1 MPSRDHVRP
10 RRPRKDGEGA
20 AREEAG
26 SHPQQERESPD
37 CACAGSCCGWG
48 GSRSLPCEASQVTAR
63 SKFRP
68 RITAGTDSSG
78 TGCSR
83 AVPLG
88 RRAPRGRVVPQLP
101 RQGLQGQGAAPRG
114 RRGQTRTHIR
124 ASEDPPPPHP
134 PLPLPKR
141 AEHGAVGGGACPQPA
156 PAASPLFPDGAIAN
170 SGTRWLPSYFFLL
183 SSSFLSFNFYCNTKA
198 TIKKAKPNRQS

>member
-1 MPSRDHVRP
+1 MSVPEGHGKTGRAQPGRRQGATHSRSASRPIAPALEVAAAGEAAALSPVKRP
-10 RRPRKDGEGA
+10 RSQHGANSGPESRPE
-20 AREEAG
+20 
-26 SHPQQERESPD
+26 P
-37 CACAGSCCGWG
+37 
-48 GSRSLPCEASQVTAR
+48 TAQ
-63 SKFRP
+63 
-68 RITAGTDSSG
+68 AH
-78 TGCSR
+78 GCSR

-101 RQGLQGQGAAPRG
+101 RQGLQGQGAAARG

-124 ASEDPPPPHP
+124 ASEDPPLPHP

-141 AEHGAVGGGACPQPA
+141 AEHGAVGGGGACPQPA